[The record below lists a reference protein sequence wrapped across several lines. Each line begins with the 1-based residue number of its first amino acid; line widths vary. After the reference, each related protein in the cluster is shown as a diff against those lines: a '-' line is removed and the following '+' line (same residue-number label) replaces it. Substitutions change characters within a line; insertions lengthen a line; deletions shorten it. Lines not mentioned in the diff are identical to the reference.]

1 MAEIKL
7 QPVPT
12 VDGKYPEIIFREGK
26 VTDTYKEPVKVDLKG
41 NIFAPGEFVTK
52 RSSECAQLKQ
62 QTHVIFDYNNL
73 SILLT
78 VDEEN
83 HYQKKVFGQLKFF
96 PEFEEFGI
104 NRQKNY
110 TVRDLYKMLRL
121 KRAYFENREAH
132 AAILQQLKT
141 FQAKTE
147 VEFQSM
153 NDFKGST
160 ALSKIQSCKT
170 NLSYNFNL
178 NIAIYEGTDPVTFPV
193 EIEFEPT
200 DGTIVCWLVSEDVAE
215 LEIKIRDEIMN
226 SELDKFKDFV
236 VIKK

>member
-1 MAEIKL
+1 MAEL
-7 QPVPT
+7 NLYVDPT
-12 VDGKYPEIIFREGK
+12 VPEIIIREGEAPN
-26 VTDTYKEPVKVDLKG
+26 TYKEPVKVDLKG

-52 RSSECAQLKQ
+52 RANEVAAMKQ
-62 QTHVIFDYNNL
+62 QTHVVFDYNHL

-83 HYQKKVFGQLKFF
+83 HWQKKVLGQLKFF
-96 PEFEEFGI
+96 PEFEEFAI

-110 TVRDLYKMLRL
+110 TVQGLYKLLRL
-121 KRAYFENREAH
+121 KRAYFSSREAH
-132 AAILQQLKT
+132 AAILDQLKK

-147 VEFQSM
+147 VEFQSI

-170 NLSYNFNL
+170 NLSYKFNL
-178 NIAIYEGTDPVTFPV
+178 HIPIYEGTDPVTFPV
-193 EIEFEPT
+193 EIEFEPN
-200 DGTIVCWLVSEDVAE
+200 DGSIVCWLVSEDVAE
-215 LEIKIRDEIMN
+215 LEIQIRDEIMN
-226 SELDKFKDFV
+226 TELDKFKDFV